1 MDVDV
6 HLRDVST
13 GGATSGDTAFVTIA
27 YDSLDRSAGL
37 RGGADA
43 AVGGLKTGTD
53 GTRLTLTG
61 KAGGTGLPV
70 TVGTTLSTTS
80 HSLPITPASV
90 LVLRV

>member
-1 MDVDV
+1 M
-6 HLRDVST
+6 
-13 GGATSGDTAFVTIA
+13 
-27 YDSLDRSAGL
+27 
-37 RGGADA
+37 
-43 AVGGLKTGTD
+43 GGLKTGTN

-80 HSLPITPASV
+80 HSLPVTLASV